1 MSAIAEK
8 YGIDLTREH
17 KAGCPR
23 CIREGRDN
31 SHDNL
36 HVYASTESAFCH
48 ACGWTIPS
56 KEYRE
61 AMGWEEDGLNEYE
74 DEIVNTKTLLTA
86 EENEQ
91 IKGYTGTKGFG
102 SRGIE
107 DEYYKA
113 YGVRFKYSETT
124 GEVVET
130 YYPYT
135 QDYQAAGYKIRVM
148 NPKGFRSVGK
158 IGKNSDLFGAWKWK
172 QGGRTLV
179 VCCGEADTI
188 AAYAMLEEYRK
199 GKGNNFEPT
208 AVVSAGVGETGSF
221 KQFQENYDWLASWEK
236 IIYFPDNDEAGLA
249 ALENINNVMPK
260 GKLFI
265 AKLPEKDVND
275 MLVKGK
281 QKQFIKAFFE
291 AKPYTPTGVV
301 GSSELFD
308 AMLEASEVEKMPFPP
323 AYKELNEMLAGG
335 VALGTIGVISAF
347 TGIAKTT
354 IVNECLYHWIFNSPH
369 KIAVVSME
377 QSKSQ
382 FGELMLS
389 RHMGVKLGKMLPE
402 QKREFLMRPE
412 TREASSVLFR
422 AEDGSDRFLVV
433 DDRDMEIESMKAAI
447 EKAVISCNAR
457 VIIWDTISDAL
468 DALTVEEQA
477 HVMKWCKS
485 LVAMYNCSLI
495 LIAHQRKPP
504 AGAKDGAKGGMGS
517 ESGVQGSSTITKSA
531 TWILMLARD
540 KTNEDP
546 VIRNTTYLEL
556 PKNRDASETGKAG
569 ELYYDSS
576 THTIHNKQEWMESNP
591 AMF

>member
-1 MSAIAEK
+1 MTDFIVGKNPCPFPACGSSDGFHWYGEGKGGFCYSCNKSILSDERKAEL
-8 YGIDLTREH
+8 GIDKFDWTDEMEEEVST
-17 KAGCPR
+17 KA
-23 CIREGRDN
+23 
-31 SHDNL
+31 
-36 HVYASTESAFCH
+36 
-48 ACGWTIPS
+48 
-56 KEYRE
+56 
-61 AMGWEEDGLNEYE
+61 
-74 DEIVNTKTLLTA
+74 LLTQL
-86 EENEQ
+86 ELEQ
-91 IKGYTGTKGFG
+91 IKGYTGTKGMN
-102 SRGIE
+102 SRGVD
-107 DEYYKA
+107 DESYKA
-113 YGVRFKYSETT
+113 YAVRFKYDEAT

-130 YYPYT
+130 FYPYT
-135 QDYQAAGYKIRVM
+135 EEYKPAGYKVRVM
-148 NPKGFRSVGK
+148 NPKGFRSIGK
-158 IGKNSDLFGAWKWK
+158 IGKFSELFGQWKWK

-179 VCCGEADTI
+179 ITCGEADAI
-188 AAYAMLEEYRK
+188 AAYSMLETYRK
-199 GKGNNFEPT
+199 SKDSKFDPT
-208 AVVSAGVGETGSF
+208 ACVSAGIGESGSH
-221 KQFQENYDWLASWEK
+221 KQFQAQYDWLSSWDK
-236 IIYFPDNDEAGLA
+236 IVYFPDQDEAGLA
-249 ALENINNVMPK
+249 ALESINNVMPK

-265 AKLPEKDVND
+265 GKLPEKDCND
-275 MLVKGK
+275 MLVKGR

-301 GSSELFD
+301 GSSDLYD

-389 RHMGVKLGKMLPE
+389 RHMGIKMGKMLPE

-412 TREASSVLFR
+412 TKAASEVLFR
-422 AEDGSDRFLVV
+422 GEDGSDRFLVV
-433 DDRDMEIESMKAAI
+433 DDRDMEIESMKKAI

-540 KTNEDP
+540 KTSEDP
-546 VIRNTTYLEL
+546 IIRNTTFLEL

-569 ELYYDSS
+569 ELYYDIP
-576 THTIHNKQEWMESNP
+576 THTVHNKQEWMEANP
-591 AMF
+591 HVF

>member
-1 MSAIAEK
+1 MSFNLGKNPCPFPECSSSDGFHWYGEGNGGYCYSCCKSILSDERKAEL
-8 YGIDLTREH
+8 GIDKFDWTDEMERE
-17 KAGCPR
+17 
-23 CIREGRDN
+23 
-31 SHDNL
+31 
-36 HVYASTESAFCH
+36 VSTKS
-48 ACGWTIPS
+48 
-56 KEYRE
+56 
-61 AMGWEEDGLNEYE
+61 
-74 DEIVNTKTLLTA
+74 LLTL
-86 EENEQ
+86 EEVEQ
-91 IKGYTGTKGFG
+91 IKGYTGTKGLG
-102 SRGIE
+102 TRGI
-107 DEYYKA
+107 DDDTYKA
-113 YGVRFKYSETT
+113 YAVRFKYDESS
-124 GEVVET
+124 GDVVET
-130 YYPYT
+130 FYPYT
-135 QDYQAAGYKIRVM
+135 EEYKPAGYKIRIM
-148 NPKGFRSVGK
+148 DPKGFRSIGK
-158 IGKNSDLFGAWKWK
+158 IGKGSELFGQWKWK

-179 VCCGEADTI
+179 ITSGEADAL
-188 AAYAMLEEYRK
+188 AAYNMLESYRK
-199 GKGNNFEPT
+199 GKDSKFEPT
-208 AVVSAGVGETGSF
+208 ACVSAGIGESGSY
-221 KQFQENYDWLASWEK
+221 KQFQAQYDWLSSWDK
-236 IIYFPDNDEAGLA
+236 IIYFPDQDEAGLA
-249 ALENINNVMPK
+249 ALENINSVMPK

-265 AKLPEKDVND
+265 GKLPEKDCND

-281 QKQFIKAFFE
+281 QKQFIKAFFD

-301 GSSELFD
+301 GSSDLYE
-308 AMLEASEVEKMPFPP
+308 AMLAASEIEKMPFPP
-323 AYKELNEMLAGG
+323 AYKELNDMLAGG

-389 RHMGVKLGKMLPE
+389 RHMGIKMGKMLPA
-402 QKREFLMRPE
+402 QKKEFLLQPA
-412 TREASSVLFR
+412 TKAASDILFR

-433 DDRDMEIESMKAAI
+433 DDRDMEIESMKQAI

-485 LVAMYNCSLI
+485 LVAMYSCSLI

-540 KTNEDP
+540 KTSEDP
-546 VIRNTTYLEL
+546 IVRNTTLLEL
-556 PKNRDASETGKAG
+556 PKNRDASETGAAG
-569 ELYYDSS
+569 ELYYEIS
-576 THTIHNKQEWMESNP
+576 THTIHNKQEWLEKNP
-591 AMF
+591 ASF

>member
-1 MSAIAEK
+1 MSFVVGKNPCPFKGCGSSDGFHWYGEGNGGFCYSCNKSILSDARKAEL
-8 YGIDLTREH
+8 GIDKFDWTDEMEAEVST
-17 KAGCPR
+17 KA
-23 CIREGRDN
+23 
-31 SHDNL
+31 
-36 HVYASTESAFCH
+36 
-48 ACGWTIPS
+48 
-56 KEYRE
+56 
-61 AMGWEEDGLNEYE
+61 
-74 DEIVNTKTLLTA
+74 LLTQ
-86 EENEQ
+86 EEVEQ
-91 IKGYTGTKGFG
+91 IKGYTGTKGMG
-102 SRGIE
+102 ARGI
-107 DEYYKA
+107 DDDVYKA
-113 YGVRFKYSETT
+113 YAVRFKYDEAT

-135 QDYQAAGYKIRVM
+135 EEYKPAGYKVRIM
-148 NPKGFRSVGK
+148 NPKGFRSIGK
-158 IGKNSDLFGAWKWK
+158 IGKASELFGQWKWK

-179 VCCGEADTI
+179 ITSGEADAL
-188 AAYAMLEEYRK
+188 AAYSMLEEYRK
-199 GKGNNFEPT
+199 SKDSKFDPT
-208 AVVSAGVGETGSF
+208 AVVSAGIGESGSH
-221 KQFQENYDWLASWEK
+221 KQFQAQYDWLQSWDK
-236 IIYFPDNDEAGLA
+236 IIYFPDQDEAGLA

-265 AKLPEKDVND
+265 GKLPEKDCND
-275 MLVKGK
+275 MLVKNK
-281 QKQFIKAFFE
+281 QKQFIKAFFD

-301 GSSELFD
+301 GSSDLYE
-308 AMLEASEVEKMPFPP
+308 AMVDASEVEKMPFPP

-389 RHMGVKLGKMLPE
+389 RHMGIKMGKMLPS
-402 QKREFLMRPE
+402 QKREFLMKPE
-412 TREASSVLFR
+412 TKAASEVLFR

-433 DDRDMEIESMKAAI
+433 DDRDMEIESMKKAI

-477 HVMKWCKS
+477 QVMKWCKS

-495 LIAHQRKPP
+495 LIAHQKKPP
-504 AGAKDGAKGGMGS
+504 SGAKDGAKGGMGS
-517 ESGVQGSSTITKSA
+517 ENGVQGSSTITKSA

-540 KTNEDP
+540 KTNDDP
-546 VIRNTTYLEL
+546 VIRNTTFLEL

-569 ELYYDSS
+569 ELYYDIA
-576 THTIHNKQEWMESNP
+576 THTVHNKQEWMEANP
-591 AMF
+591 HQF

>member
-1 MSAIAEK
+1 MIDFIEGKNPCPFCPSSDGFHF
-8 YGIDLTREH
+8 YG
-17 KAGCPR
+17 
-23 CIREGRDN
+23 EGRGGFCYSCQKSILSD
-31 SHDNL
+31 DRKAEL
-36 HVYASTESAFCH
+36 GIGKFEWTDEMEREVST
-48 ACGWTIPS
+48 
-56 KEYRE
+56 KQ
-61 AMGWEEDGLNEYE
+61 
-74 DEIVNTKTLLTA
+74 LLTA
-86 EENEQ
+86 EESEQ
-91 IKGYTGTKGFG
+91 IKGYTGTKGFT
-102 SRGIE
+102 SRGVE

-135 QDYQAAGYKIRVM
+135 EEYKAAGYKVRVM
-148 NPKGFRSVGK
+148 NPKNFRSIGK
-158 IGKNSDLFGAWKWK
+158 IGKNSELFGQWKWK

-179 VCCGEADTI
+179 ICSGEADAL

-199 GKGNNFEPT
+199 SKSSTFEPT
-208 AVVSAGVGETGSF
+208 ACVSAGIGETGSF
-221 KQFQENYDWLASWEK
+221 KQFQTQYDWLASWEK
-236 IIYFPDNDEAGLA
+236 IIYFPDQDAAGLA
-249 ALENINNVMPK
+249 ALESINSVMPK

-265 AKLPEKDVND
+265 AKVSEKDCND

-301 GSSELFD
+301 GSSELYES
-308 AMLEASEVEKMPFPP
+308 MMEASIVEKMPFPP
-323 AYKELNEMLAGG
+323 AYKELNDMLAGG

-382 FGELMLS
+382 FAELMLS
-389 RHMGVKLGKMLPE
+389 RHMGVKMGKMLPE
-402 QKREFLMRPE
+402 QKREFLSNP
-412 TREASSVLFR
+412 TTKAASDVLFKC
-422 AEDGSDRFLVV
+422 EDSSDRFLIV
-433 DDRDMEIESMKAAI
+433 DDRDMEIESMKQAI

-540 KTNEDP
+540 KTNPDS
-546 VIRNTTYLEL
+546 VIRNTTFLEL
-556 PKNRDASETGKAG
+556 PKNRDASETGSAG
-569 ELYYDSS
+569 ELYYEIS
-576 THTIHNKQEWMESNP
+576 THTIHNKQDWLENNP
-591 AMF
+591 VQF

>member
-1 MSAIAEK
+1 MNFVIGKNPCNRCGSK
-8 YGIDLTREH
+8 DNFHFYGEGLGGHCFGCGFNILSDARKEELGIEQFEWTDEMERE
-17 KAGCPR
+17 
-23 CIREGRDN
+23 
-31 SHDNL
+31 
-36 HVYASTESAFCH
+36 VST
-48 ACGWTIPS
+48 
-56 KEYRE
+56 KQ
-61 AMGWEEDGLNEYE
+61 
-74 DEIVNTKTLLTA
+74 LLTQ
-86 EENEQ
+86 EDIEK
-91 IKGYTGTKGFG
+91 IKGYTGTKGMG
-102 SRGIE
+102 ARGID
-107 DEYYKA
+107 DETYKA
-113 YGVRFKYSETT
+113 YAVRFKYSEES

-135 QDYQAAGYKIRVM
+135 EEYKPAGYKVRVM
-148 NPKGFRSVGK
+148 NPKGFRSIGK
-158 IGKNSDLFGAWKWK
+158 IGKNSELFGQWKWK
-172 QGGRTLV
+172 QGGRTVV
-179 VCCGEADTI
+179 VCCGEADTL
-188 AAYAMLEEYRK
+188 AAYSMLESYRK
-199 GKGNNFEPT
+199 SKDSKFEPT
-208 AVVSAGVGETGSF
+208 AVVSAGIGESGSF
-221 KQFQENYDWLASWEK
+221 KQFQEQYDWLSSWDK
-236 IIYFPDNDEAGLA
+236 IIYFPDNDDAGLA
-249 ALENINNVMPK
+249 ALEKINEVMPK
-260 GKLFI
+260 GKLFVGKF
-265 AKLPEKDVND
+265 AEKDCND

-281 QKQFIKAFFE
+281 EKQFIKAFFD

-301 GSSELFD
+301 GSSELYD
-308 AMLEASEVEKMPFPP
+308 SMLAASEVEKMPFPP
-323 AYKELNEMLAGG
+323 AYKELNDMLAGG

-389 RHMGVKLGKMLPE
+389 RHLGVKMGKMLPD
-402 QKREFLMRPE
+402 QKREFLLRPE
-412 TREASSVLFR
+412 TREASNNLFMC
-422 AEDGSDRFLVV
+422 EDGSDRFLVV
-433 DDRDMEIESMKAAI
+433 DDRDMEIESMKQAI

-569 ELYYDSS
+569 ELYYDIS
-576 THTIHNKQEWMESNP
+576 THTIHNKQEWMEKNP
-591 AMF
+591 AQF

>member
-1 MSAIAEK
+1 MNDTASKTA
-8 YGIDLTREH
+8 
-17 KAGCPR
+17 CPR
-23 CIREGRDN
+23 CRNNGLDR
-31 SHDNL
+31 SGDNL
-36 HVYASTESAFCH
+36 VNYGVGRGSHCFSCGFTILSDDKKAELGIGKFEWTDEMEREVST
-48 ACGWTIPS
+48 
-56 KEYRE
+56 KQ
-61 AMGWEEDGLNEYE
+61 
-74 DEIVNTKTLLTA
+74 LLTA
-86 EENEQ
+86 EESEQ
-91 IKGYTGTKGFG
+91 IKGYTGTKGFT
-102 SRGIE
+102 SRGVE

-135 QDYQAAGYKIRVM
+135 EEYKAAGYKVRVM
-148 NPKGFRSVGK
+148 NPKNFRSIGK
-158 IGKNSDLFGAWKWK
+158 IGKNSELFGQWRWK

-179 VCCGEADTI
+179 ICSGEADAI
-188 AAYAMLEEYRK
+188 SAYAMLEEYRK
-199 GKGNNFEPT
+199 SKGSNFEPT
-208 AVVSAGVGETGSF
+208 ACVSAGIGETGSF
-221 KQFQENYDWLASWEK
+221 KQFQTQYDWLASWDK
-236 IIYFPDNDEAGLA
+236 IVYFPDQDAAGLS

-260 GKLFI
+260 GKLCI
-265 AKLPEKDVND
+265 GKLPEKDCND
-275 MLVKGK
+275 MILKGK

-301 GSSELFD
+301 GSSELYD
-308 AMLEASEVEKMPFPP
+308 SMVEASVVEKMPFPP
-323 AYKELNEMLAGG
+323 AYKELNDMLAGG

-382 FGELMLS
+382 FAELMLS
-389 RHMGVKLGKMLPE
+389 RHMGIKMGKMLPE
-402 QKREFLMRPE
+402 QKREFLANDA
-412 TREASSVLFR
+412 TKFASDVLFKC
-422 AEDGSDRFLVV
+422 EDGSDRFLIV
-433 DDRDMEIESMKAAI
+433 DDRDMEIESMKQAI
-447 EKAVISCNAR
+447 EKAVISCDAR

-540 KTNEDP
+540 KTNDDP
-546 VIRNTTYLEL
+546 IIRNTTFLEL
-556 PKNRDASETGKAG
+556 PKNRDASETGRAG
-569 ELYYDSS
+569 ELYYDIA
-576 THTIHNKQEWMESNP
+576 THTVHNKQEWLENNP
-591 AMF
+591 NMF